1 MADATDWAAL
11 AADLRAWAGRLD
23 RYRRFYDA
31 GPGELGEPGVDT
43 LRLAADTLDRLAME
57 VTGERKAKELLSAGL
72 ESTCERYDAL
82 KHECRR
88 LRAVV
93 EACEVAMDTAA
104 LHGLPRQMPPAYR
117 DSWASA
123 HAAARDLLA
132 RTAPEAP
139 E

>member
-57 VTGERKAKELLSAGL
+57 VTGERTAKELLSAGL

-88 LRAVV
+88 LR
-93 EACEVAMDTAA
+93 EALKLFAGPWIPGR
-104 LHGLPRQMPPAYR
+104 GLQHISYDDCQRLAE
-117 DSWASA
+117 
-123 HAAARDLLA
+123 LLA
-132 RTAPEAP
+132 PKEGEAGA
-139 E
+139 